1 MHYAVFNKLGMDL
14 TELTEGPITPD
25 LEWPTWIIYSA
36 VPLGSYLMCFR
47 FIQVGLRFI
56 KTGHLPRHNEGHVE
70 GIEEEMDE
78 LPGTLH
84 DPVLDENAVTEGGT
98 TK

>member
-1 MHYAVFNKLGMDL
+1 L
-14 TELTEGPITPD
+14 
-25 LEWPTWIIYSA
+25 A

-47 FIQVGLRFI
+47 FIQVGWRFI
-56 KTGHLPRHNEGHVE
+56 KTGELPRHNEGHVE
-70 GIEEEMDE
+70 GIEEEMDD

-84 DPVLDENAVTEGGT
+84 GPITHDDAVAEGGT